1 MLICCAATS
10 LAQDIIVFK
19 NGDTLTGKILKQDDV
34 HVYFKSD
41 TVGSVSLRMQTISE
55 IQIEASGVGEIVIPS
70 DAIAPPESAAEVTP
84 QDIAQTPSPSLD
96 VIKEKSAWA
105 GQAGLAIAMREKSYS
120 NDSGIYREE
129 QYQTYRLY
137 GNVNWTGEKNSL
149 GWNWNYRYSADETR
163 IRDDYFNLT
172 QKYNHHLNGGY
183 YAEAKTMYQRDYNR
197 RIDNEFLQ
205 TAELGKQWF
214 ERPKLQ
220 FSTSVGG
227 GYHQY
232 ERSVPGETTYISEPK
247 FIFDESLR
255 WQMINSL
262 TLFQKYTHLGDLEK
276 YHFVFSSG
284 LENKLIRNIFLRL
297 EYRLDRD
304 TETTYDDKGYYDKAL
319 LTSLFYEF

>member
-1 MLICCAATS
+1 MKKILLHLSFALCAIVS
-10 LAQDIIVFK
+10 PAQDVIIFK
-19 NGDTLTGKILKQDDV
+19 NGDTISGKILKQDEV
-34 HVYFKSD
+34 YVYFKSPAFSS
-41 TVGSVSLRMQTISE
+41 VGLRKK
-55 IQIEASGVGEIVIPS
+55 
-70 DAIAPPESAAEVTP
+70 
-84 QDIAQTPSPSLD
+84 DIAEIRTNTSTIDKPAEGTATPLPQITQD
-96 VIKEKSAWA
+96 QSAWA

-120 NDSGIYREE
+120 NNGGVYREE

-137 GNVNWTGEKNSL
+137 GHINWAGKKNSL
-149 GWNWNYRYSADETR
+149 RWNWNYRYSADEIR
-163 IRDDYFNLT
+163 VRDDYFNLT
-172 QKYNHHLNGGY
+172 QTYNHRLRDGY
-183 YAEAKTMYQRDYNR
+183 YGEAKTMYQRDYNR
-197 RIDNEFLQ
+197 RIENEYLQ
-205 TAELGKQWF
+205 TAELGKEWF
-214 ERPKLQ
+214 ARPKFQ

-232 ERSVPGETTYISEPK
+232 ERNLSGESTEISEPK

-262 TLFQKYTHLGDLEK
+262 TLFQKYTHLGNLEK

-304 TETTYDDKGYYDKAL
+304 TETAYDDRGYYDKAL